1 MSAPAAGPAA
11 TPPLPLSLSE
21 QLRTKQLVVFL
32 GTGGVGKTTI
42 AAASALEASRHRK
55 TLVLTIDPARRL
67 ADSLGVKLGSEVAN
81 VRPNL
86 DALML
91 DTKAALDALV
101 RRYAAN
107 QETLRRILKSRFYE
121 QLSDAFAGSEE
132 FVAMGTLHDLMADG
146 KYDLIVVDTPP
157 SAHAIEFLRV
167 NRKLIRVYESGV
179 VKYLFR
185 PTRFLR
191 LGGGYMAQMLSR
203 WTSNEYVEEFGEFM
217 TTFDQMFADM
227 EGRVRAIDAV
237 LNDPAR
243 TSLNVV
249 TAAEEESAPRAERLY
264 RQVTDD
270 LGLSISSCV
279 LNRYH
284 PRLHGMEVTAS
295 LEDPAYRAG
304 ALRRIAAAARA
315 PEPAAERFLDDAVKA
330 ARFYEVLARDQER
343 YAGQLR
349 SALPV
354 PFHVVPAMPGSVH
367 DLEGLERV
375 RRALFPG

>member
-1 MSAPAAGPAA
+1 MSGLALA
-11 TPPLPLSLSE
+11 E

-42 AAASALEASRHRK
+42 AAAAALEAARHRR

-101 RRYAAN
+101 RRYAADAG
-107 QETLRRILKSRFYE
+107 TLQRILRSRFYE

-132 FVAMGTLHDLMADG
+132 FVAMGTLHDLVADG
-146 KYDLIVVDTPP
+146 RYDLIVVDTPP
-157 SAHAIEFLRV
+157 SAHAVEFLRV
-167 NRKLIRVYESGV
+167 NKKLIRVYESGV
-179 VKYLFR
+179 VKYLFK

-191 LGGGYMAQMLSR
+191 LGGGYMMNVLSR
-203 WTSNEYVEEFGEFM
+203 WTSNEYVEEMAEFM

-227 EGRVRAIDAV
+227 ERRVRAIDAV
-237 LNDPAR
+237 LTDPTR

-249 TAAEEESAPRAERLY
+249 AAAEEESAPRAARLY

-270 LGLSISSCV
+270 LRLPISSCV
-279 LNRYH
+279 VNRYH
-284 PRLHGMEVTAS
+284 PRLAGMEVTT
-295 LEDPAYRAG
+295 LLDDPAYRAG
-304 ALRRIAAAARA
+304 AQRRLATATRA
-315 PEPAAERFLDDAVKA
+315 PPEAADRFLRDAVEA
-330 ARFYEVLARDQER
+330 ARFYEILARDQER
-343 YAGQLR
+343 WAGELR
-349 SALPV
+349 KALPV
-354 PFHVVPAMPGSVH
+354 PFHVVPAMAGSVH
-367 DLEGLERV
+367 DLEGLEKV
-375 RRALFPG
+375 RAGLFG

>member
-1 MSAPAAGPAA
+1 VTAPASA
-11 TPPLPLSLSE
+11 LPLGLSE
-21 QLRTKQLVVFL
+21 QLRTRQLVVFL

-42 AAASALEASRHRK
+42 AAAAALEASRHRR

-67 ADSLGVKLGSEVAN
+67 ADSLGVKLGSEVVN

-101 RRYAAN
+101 RRYAHN

-146 KYDLIVVDTPP
+146 RYDLIVVDTPP

-179 VKYLFR
+179 VRFLFR

-227 EGRVRAIDAV
+227 EQRVRAIDAV
-237 LNDPAR
+237 LTDPAR

-249 TAAEEESAPRAERLY
+249 ASAEEESAPRAERLY
-264 RQVTDD
+264 RQVTDEAR
-270 LGLSISSCV
+270 LSISACV
-279 LNRYH
+279 INRYH
-284 PRLHGMEVTAS
+284 PRLPGMEVQEA
-295 LEDPAYRAG
+295 LDDPAYRAG
-304 ALRRIAAAARA
+304 AVRRLAAAARTD
-315 PEPAAERFLDDAVKA
+315 EDAAERFLDDALKA

-343 YAGQLR
+343 YAEQLR
-349 SALPV
+349 TALPV
-354 PFHVVPAMPGSVH
+354 PVHMVPAMPGSVH

-375 RRALFPG
+375 RQALFDG

>member
-1 MSAPAAGPAA
+1 MSAPL
-11 TPPLPLSLSE
+11 LPLALSE

-42 AAASALEASRHRK
+42 AAAAALEASRHRK

-67 ADSLGVKLGSEVAN
+67 ADSLGVKLGSEVAS

-101 RRYAAN
+101 RRYAGS
-107 QETLRRILKSRFYE
+107 QDTLRRILKSRFYE

-132 FVAMGTLHDLMADG
+132 FVAMGALHDLMADG

-167 NRKLIRVYESGV
+167 NKRLIRVYESGV

-227 EGRVRAIDAV
+227 EQRVRAIDAV
-237 LNDPAR
+237 LTDPAR
-243 TSLNVV
+243 TSLNV
-249 TAAEEESAPRAERLY
+249 EIGRA
-264 RQVTDD
+264 
-270 LGLSISSCV
+270 
-279 LNRYH
+279 
-284 PRLHGMEVTAS
+284 
-295 LEDPAYRAG
+295 
-304 ALRRIAAAARA
+304 
-315 PEPAAERFLDDAVKA
+315 
-330 ARFYEVLARDQER
+330 
-343 YAGQLR
+343 
-349 SALPV
+349 
-354 PFHVVPAMPGSVH
+354 HV
-367 DLEGLERV
+367 
-375 RRALFPG
+375 